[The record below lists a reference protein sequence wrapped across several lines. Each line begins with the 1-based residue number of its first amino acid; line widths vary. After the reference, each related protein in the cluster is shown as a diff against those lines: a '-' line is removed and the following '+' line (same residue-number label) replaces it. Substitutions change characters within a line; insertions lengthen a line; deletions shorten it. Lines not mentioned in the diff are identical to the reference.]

1 MPLNFWEAHGGES
14 EEETLIKEWQVA
26 LANSSHLVVLHSLP
40 MHHVVGGV
48 DTHSYK
54 ERKEEDPHTTLHE
67 TASSRNY
74 STNHEP

>member
-1 MPLNFWEAHGGES
+1 MPLNFWETHGGES

-54 ERKEEDPHTTLHE
+54 ETEERRLSQV
-67 TASSRNY
+67 SSSNK
-74 STNHEP
+74 SL